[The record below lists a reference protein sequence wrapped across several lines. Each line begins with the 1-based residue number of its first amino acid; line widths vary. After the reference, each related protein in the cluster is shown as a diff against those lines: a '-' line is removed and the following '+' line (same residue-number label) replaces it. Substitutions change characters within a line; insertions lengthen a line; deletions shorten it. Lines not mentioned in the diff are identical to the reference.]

1 MRSGSAEPAGSAGSE
16 PETELLAIDGR
27 RLGLRA
33 QQTRRRLLDATA
45 ELLGTA
51 GILDLKVVD
60 VARRVGTSPA
70 TFYQYFQN
78 VEEAVLA
85 LADEVG
91 GELHHVAAVLD
102 EPWVGARSLLL
113 ARQLVDGFISYWD
126 DFRPV
131 LRARN
136 LAAQEGDQRFRE
148 VRVRAL
154 STITDR
160 LADKVA
166 EGQAAGKIAPEVTPY
181 AAAGAMVAMLERMGD
196 FHLEFEPR
204 GVSRE
209 AMVETVARIV
219 HQTVTGRSATG
230 PARATH

>member
-1 MRSGSAEPAGSAGSE
+1 VSSE
-16 PETELLAIDGR
+16 AQLVAIDGR

-33 QQTRRRLLDATA
+33 QQTRRRLLDATG

-60 VARRVGTSPA
+60 VARKVGTSPA

-85 LADEVG
+85 LSEEVG
-91 GELHHVAAVLD
+91 DELHQLAPILEQRWQGPKSLD
-102 EPWVGARSLLL
+102 L
-113 ARQLVDGFISYWD
+113 ARALVDGFITYWD
-126 DFRPV
+126 DNRPV

-136 LAAQEGDQRFRE
+136 LAAQEGDQRFRL
-148 VRVRAL
+148 VRIRTL

-160 LADKVA
+160 LTERIA
-166 EGQAAGKIAPEVTPY
+166 QSQSAGRMAQEITPY
-181 AAAGAMVAMLERMGD
+181 AAASALVAMMERMGD
-196 FHLEFEPR
+196 FHIELEPR
-204 GVSRE
+204 GVSRD

-219 HQTVTGRSATG
+219 HQTVMGRRS
-230 PARATH
+230 

>member
-1 MRSGSAEPAGSAGSE
+1 VQSERAES
-16 PETELLAIDGR
+16 ELLAIDGR
-27 RLGLRA
+27 RLGMRA

-45 ELLGTA
+45 ELLGTE

-60 VARRVGTSPA
+60 VARLVGTSPA

-85 LADEVG
+85 LCEEVG
-91 GELHHVAAVLD
+91 GELHRIAEVLD
-102 EPWVGARSLLL
+102 QPWTGPRSLDL
-113 ARQLVDGFISYWD
+113 ARELVDGFIGYWD
-126 DFRPV
+126 EYRPV

-136 LAAQEGDQRFRE
+136 LAAQEGDPRFRE

-166 EGQAAGKIAPEVTPY
+166 ESQHAGKIPREITPY
-181 AAAGAMVAMLERMGD
+181 AAAGAMVAMMERMAD

-204 GVSRE
+204 GVSRD

-219 HQTVTGRSATG
+219 HQTVTGRRS
-230 PARATH
+230 

>member
-1 MRSGSAEPAGSAGSE
+1 MRPEPA
-16 PETELLAIDGR
+16 ETELLAIDGR

-33 QQTRRRLLDATA
+33 QQTRQRLLDATA
-45 ELLGTA
+45 ELLATA

-85 LADEVG
+85 LSDEVG
-91 GELHHVAAVLD
+91 DELHNVTESLD
-102 EPWVGARSLLL
+102 EPWTGTHSLDMAR
-113 ARQLVDGFISYWD
+113 RLVDGFISYWD
-126 DFRPV
+126 IYRPV

-136 LAAQEGDQRFRE
+136 LAAQEGDQRFRQ

-154 STITDR
+154 STVTDR

-166 EGQAAGKIAPEVTPY
+166 EGQAAGKIPLEITPY
-181 AAAGAMVAMLERMGD
+181 AAAGAMVAMLERMAD
-196 FHLEFEPR
+196 FHLELETR
-204 GVSRE
+204 GVSRA
-209 AMVETVARIV
+209 AMVETLARIV
-219 HQTVTGRSATG
+219 HQTVTGR
-230 PARATH
+230 RA

>member
-1 MRSGSAEPAGSAGSE
+1 VRSEPAD
-16 PETELLAIDGR
+16 TELVAIDGR

-45 ELLGTA
+45 DLLGTA
-51 GILDLKVVD
+51 GILELKVVD

-85 LADEVG
+85 LSDEVG
-91 GELHHVAAVLD
+91 DELHHVTEILD
-102 EPWVGARSLLL
+102 QPWSGPRSLEL
-113 ARQLVDGFISYWD
+113 ARQLVDGFIGYWD
-126 DFRPV
+126 QFRPV

-148 VRVRAL
+148 VRVRTL

-160 LADKVA
+160 LADKVS
-166 EGQAAGKIAPEVTPY
+166 ESQSAGKIPAEVTPY
-181 AAAGAMVAMLERMGD
+181 AAAGAMVAMMERMAD

-219 HQTVTGRSATG
+219 HQTVTGRGS
-230 PARATH
+230 